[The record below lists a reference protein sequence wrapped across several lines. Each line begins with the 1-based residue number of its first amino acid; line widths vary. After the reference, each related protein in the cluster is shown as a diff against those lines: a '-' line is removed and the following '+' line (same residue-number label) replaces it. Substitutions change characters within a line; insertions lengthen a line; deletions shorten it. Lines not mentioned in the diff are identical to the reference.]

1 MHDTLEFFA
10 GIGLVRMALHEVGWN
25 VVFANDIDPKKYE
38 IYRANFGHEEFLL
51 KDIKEIK
58 ASRLPPAELATA
70 SFPCIDLSLA
80 GNRAGLN
87 GQHSSVFWHFYRLL
101 VQLKRKAPRFLLIEN
116 VTGLLTSHGGKDLKA
131 ILESLNGDGYFCDLL
146 TVDAA
151 AFVPQSRPRL
161 FIVADREPERN
172 DSVLLAPHPARP
184 EAVLR
189 FMASFPKLKWHH
201 ASLPPFPVRRQQLK
215 DVLERF
221 NDNDPVWWD
230 SKRRSHLF
238 RQMSPTHAA
247 RLKEMCS
254 SDELAFA
261 TVYKRV
267 RPSGC
272 RAELRFDGIAGCL
285 RTPRGGSSKQ
295 FVIQAGHGGWRV
307 RNMTAREYARLQG
320 VPDSFKI
327 TVPYNQALFGFGD
340 AVCVPAV
347 SWIIKH
353 CFNGRT

>member
-1 MHDTLEFFA
+1 MHNALEFFA
-10 GIGLVRMALHEVGWN
+10 GIGLVRMALQREGWN

-38 IYRANFGHEEFLL
+38 MYRANFGGKEFHLD
-51 KDIKEIK
+51 DITNIK
-58 ASRLPPAELATA
+58 ASKLPPAGLATA

-87 GQHSSVFWHFYRLL
+87 GQHSSVFWHFYKLL
-101 VQLKRKAPRFLLIEN
+101 VQLRNKAPRFLLIEN
-116 VTGLLTSHGGKDLKA
+116 VTGLLTSHGGRDLKA
-131 ILESLNGDGYFCDLL
+131 ILESLNGNKYFCDLL
-146 TVDAA
+146 VVDAA
-151 AFVPQSRPRL
+151 NFVPQSRPRL
-161 FIVADREPERN
+161 FIVCDRGPGL
-172 DSVLLAPHPARP
+172 DAPILLAPHPARP

-201 ASLPPFPVRRQQLK
+201 FDLPAFPIRRQNLT
-215 DVLERF
+215 DILERF
-221 NDNDPVWWD
+221 EEDDPVWWD
-230 SKRRSHLF
+230 RDRSSHLF
-238 RQMSPTHAA
+238 SQISPLHAA
-247 RLKEMCS
+247 RLKEMCRS
-254 SDELAFA
+254 EELAFA

-295 FVIQAGHGGWRV
+295 FVIQAGHGSWRV

-320 VPDSFKI
+320 VPESFRI

-347 SWIIKH
+347 TWIIRH
-353 CFNGRT
+353 CFNGER